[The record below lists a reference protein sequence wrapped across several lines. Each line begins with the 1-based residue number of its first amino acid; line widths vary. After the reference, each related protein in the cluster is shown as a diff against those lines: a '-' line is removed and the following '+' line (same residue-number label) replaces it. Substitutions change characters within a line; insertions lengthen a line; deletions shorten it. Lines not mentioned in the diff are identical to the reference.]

1 MPMLMMRILL
11 PMLSENES
19 NADNELQDADA
30 DDENIIADADI

>member
-1 MPMLMMRILL
+1 MMRILL